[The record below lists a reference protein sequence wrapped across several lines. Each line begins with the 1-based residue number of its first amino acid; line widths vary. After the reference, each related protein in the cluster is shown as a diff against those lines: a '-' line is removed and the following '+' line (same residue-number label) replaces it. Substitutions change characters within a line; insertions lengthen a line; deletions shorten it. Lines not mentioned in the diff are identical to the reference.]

1 MKRFAIVLL
10 LISALA
16 YGIWFL
22 FFQNFATEING
33 KNDFQLISE
42 NSIALFKDQQFTLSN
57 TEAPFLKDADYK
69 IKTILEDYPDNLLKL
84 YKMPDSSFY
93 QIIADSNLYLK
104 DINYENQQV
113 YLYKH
118 RSYFTPIAEYVLVS
132 DKRELLLNNIL
143 KIRHSADLNSNKEFA
158 KALKRLDK
166 NESFALYKH
175 IKWEGFDYYANQ
187 NKGFGFIDGKKY
199 SIPGDF
205 LNYIPID
212 AGNFYISQDSI
223 SFEWQKR
230 NFLIRKNYDTEA
242 FASNYTGGFNIS
254 NEKNISGKY
263 SAKNAKVIAECMQL
277 SALKDLIDKHN
288 KKQVF
293 GKLKNNLQ
301 QISLLSTF
309 QQLTPSLKQCLG
321 KKFENKLLIAEYT
334 GKSED
339 FSLIIDPTKKA
350 TVASTD
356 NNNNN
361 VTSGTISKN
370 FDHDIIWGPYLVNN
384 HRENSPCILIQLS
397 DKTLH
402 LISSDG
408 KDLWQRQL
416 DNPILN
422 NKVIE
427 VDRYNNNKVQYLLN
441 TKTRIYQLDVLGR
454 NVSGFPIRI
463 NSTSAVEFVDYSK
476 KKRRILVGNSRSLK
490 NYTIEGKV
498 TRGWN
503 VPKLKKP
510 IRKIKY
516 QKLRNKDLI
525 CVQDESNKWSIYN
538 PTGGMRLEN
547 KCNTHYSESGIY
559 FENPSV
565 LTDHSLFFVN
575 EKNNLSLGTL
585 YPCQSQELFDKEV
598 NQIIFDDRKVL
609 VSLAKEIY
617 LLDFKGHLIKQVNN
631 VEKSIVVNKHLLYKK
646 NDKYFSIN
654 KNGDINSIE
663 YSDSII
669 GVDSRNTLL
678 TWTKDKKL
686 FISTQ

>member
-16 YGIWFL
+16 YGVWFL
-22 FFQNFATEING
+22 FFQNFATEISG
-33 KNDFQLISE
+33 KDDFQLISE
-42 NSIALFKDQQFTLSN
+42 NSIALFKDHQFTLSK
-57 TEAPFLKDADYK
+57 TEAPFLKDADYE
-69 IKTILEDYPDNLLKL
+69 IRTALEEYPDNLLKL

-104 DINYENQQV
+104 DIYYEKQQV
-113 YLYKH
+113 YLYNH
-118 RSYFTPIAEYVLVS
+118 QSYFTPIAEYVLVS
-132 DKRELLLNNIL
+132 NKRELLLNNIL
-143 KIRHSADLNSNKEFA
+143 KIRHSADLISNKEFA

-166 NESFALYKH
+166 NESFALYKY

-187 NKGFGFIDGKKY
+187 NKGFGFIDGKQNA
-199 SIPGDF
+199 IPGEY
-205 LNYIPID
+205 LNYIPLE
-212 AGNFYISQDSI
+212 AGNFHIKQDTL

-230 NFLIRKNYDTEA
+230 NFVLRKNHNSEA
-242 FASNYTGGFNIS
+242 IASNYSGGFNIS
-254 NEKNISGKY
+254 NEKNTAGKY
-263 SAKNAKVIAECMQL
+263 TAKNANIIAECMQL

-288 KKQVF
+288 QQQVF
-293 GKLKNNLQ
+293 GKIQSNFQ

-309 QQLTPSLKQCLG
+309 NQLTPSLKLCLG

-339 FSLIIDPTKKA
+339 FSLILDPSKKA
-350 TVASTD
+350 SLANKRD
-356 NNNNN
+356 NESQII
-361 VTSGTISKN
+361 SGIISKN
-370 FDHDIIWGPYLVNN
+370 FDHNIIWGPYLVNN
-384 HRENSPCILIQLS
+384 HRERNPCILIQLS

-402 LISSDG
+402 LLSNDG

-422 NKVIE
+422 NQVIE
-427 VDRYNNNKVQYLLN
+427 IDRYNNNKVQYLLN

-463 NSTSAVEFVDYSK
+463 NSTSPIEFVDYSK
-476 KKRRILVGNSRSLK
+476 KKRRILVGNSRRLK

-503 VPKLKKP
+503 IPKLKKP
-510 IRKIKY
+510 IQKIKY
-516 QKLRNKDLI
+516 QKLKNKDLI
-525 CVQDESNKWSIYN
+525 CVQDESNKWSIFN

-547 KCNTHYSESGIY
+547 KCNTHYAQSGIY
-559 FENPSV
+559 FENPSD

-575 EKNNLSLGTL
+575 KDNKLSLGTIF
-585 YPCQSQELFDKEV
+585 PCQSQALFDKEV
-598 NQIIFDDRKVL
+598 NHIIFDDRKVL
-609 VSLAKEIY
+609 VSLAKDIY

-631 VEKSIVVNKHLLYKK
+631 VENTVIVNRHLLFNK
-646 NDKYFSIN
+646 NNKYFSIN

-663 YSDSII
+663 YSESII